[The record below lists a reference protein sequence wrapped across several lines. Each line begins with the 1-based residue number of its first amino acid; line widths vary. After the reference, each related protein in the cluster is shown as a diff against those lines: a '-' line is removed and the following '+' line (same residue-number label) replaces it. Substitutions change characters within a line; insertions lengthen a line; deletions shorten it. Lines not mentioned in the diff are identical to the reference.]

1 MQYRVVSPLLT
12 SSGDYTPVY
21 ALIATSKVSFEI
33 MVLWKLVYWV
43 FDLIKYQIMLNYNPV
58 YALLIA
64 TSKVGFEIMVQWK
77 LTYWVFDLI
86 KYKIILNYNPVYA
99 LLITTSKVSFEIMVL
114 WKLNYRG
121 ILPN

>member
-1 MQYRVVSPLLT
+1 
-12 SSGDYTPVY
+12 
-21 ALIATSKVSFEI
+21 
-33 MVLWKLVYWV
+33 
-43 FDLIKYQIMLNYNPV
+43 MLNYNPV

-64 TSKVGFEIMVQWK
+64 TSKESFEIMVQWK

-86 KYKIILNYNPVYA
+86 KCKIILNYNPVYA

-121 ILPN
+121 IPPI